1 MLCLSLFGFV
11 ELLGFVYFGDGVLY
25 VAMWRVAYFSRS
37 ELNWFPFNEFTC
49 HMAATWP
56 ALVSQ
61 CPHVRLSERLTRPVA
76 CGYARSKMRKHGA
89 YSTGFRTTSMG

>member
-11 ELLGFVYFGDGVLY
+11 ELLGFVYLGMGVLY
-25 VAMWRVAYFSRS
+25 VAMWRVAYFRG
-37 ELNWFPFNEFTC
+37 LNSMGPLQWV
-49 HMAATWP
+49 HMAGAHFAMPQYAPIGTTYP
-56 ALVSQ
+56 
-61 CPHVRLSERLTRPVA
+61 A